1 MKSGGIASCY
11 AWRVAE
17 HLINP
22 RWLGGICG
30 VWGCGVRICRE
41 SKQERRFQCKASFE
55 NLVLVLGGGG
65 GIGGWCGDACFG
77 HTPPK
82 SDLPRSAMPVP
93 GATGAA
99 PRFEEGVRMACGVR
113 GYSIRTEDGYWG
125 CGRGSLS
132 SIRGKRPPETMGS
145 GGGSRDQSPVASLSL
160 W

>member
-1 MKSGGIASCY
+1 MLLLGI
-11 AWRVAE
+11 
-17 HLINP
+17 L
-22 RWLGGICG
+22 
-30 VWGCGVRICRE
+30 
-41 SKQERRFQCKASFE
+41 F
-55 NLVLVLGGGG
+55 
-65 GIGGWCGDACFG
+65 WCWAAGAVSADACFG

-82 SDLPRSAMPVP
+82 SDLPLSAMPVP

-132 SIRGKRPPETMGS
+132 SIREKRPPETMGS